1 MNELQIAS
9 KIAQLLNEALS
20 LDPQGFSKMV
30 LAKHEINEALA
41 DHPTIQCGIIT
52 ESKKQRKRI
61 QQSQIMVDMVTSS
74 QRPGLSALGLLNG
87 LLENYA
93 ISAAVNDDDLIVE
106 FAVMPIETFFPQEPS
121 KYLEVKTVPLS
132 DEQKQGLEINIR
144 ISKP

>member
-93 ISAAVNDDDLIVE
+93 ISTIRSSSFTAA
-106 FAVMPIETFFPQEPS
+106 
-121 KYLEVKTVPLS
+121 
-132 DEQKQGLEINIR
+132 EIA
-144 ISKP
+144 